1 MIDSYRKLS
10 IAKYDEAK
18 KIMEKDIDDI
28 DKQVELI
35 ACLAD
40 MDIDKVYNLPL
51 TKYEELVEK
60 ASFLLELPKPKNN
73 FPNKL
78 SIGDR
83 KYSIMKNVEKMTA
96 GQYIDLQT
104 YMKNDMSIAYI
115 LTTIII
121 PEGCE
126 YNDGKYNIDDLQKD
140 IYNNFNIEDAI
151 SIAFFL
157 RRKLQIIIEGT
168 LHFLDWK
175 IKKIEKKMPQEQKT
189 KMKKVREML
198 KMKKVRE
205 MLKGLETNGLGN
217 IL

>member
-10 IAKYDEAK
+10 IAKYDEIK

-35 ACLAD
+35 AYLAD

-60 ASFLLELPKPKNN
+60 ASFLLELPKPKSNL
-73 FPNKL
+73 PNKL

-83 KYSIMKNVEKMTA
+83 KYSIMKNVEKMTT
-96 GQYIDLQT
+96 GQYIDLQA
-104 YMKNDMSIAYI
+104 YMKNNMGIAYI

-157 RRKLQIIIEGT
+157 HRQLQIIIKGT

-175 IKKIEKKMPQEQKT
+175 LKKMEKKMPQEQKT
-189 KMKKVREML
+189 KMKE
-198 KMKKVRE
+198 VRE

-217 IL
+217 IW

>member
-10 IAKYDEAK
+10 IAKYDEIK

-40 MDIDKVYNLPL
+40 IDIDKVYNFPL

-83 KYSIMKNVEKMTA
+83 KYSIMKNVEKMTT

-104 YMKNDMSIAYI
+104 YMKNDMGIAYI

-157 RRKLQIIIEGT
+157 RRKLQIIIEST

-175 IKKIEKKMPQEQKT
+175 LKKMEKKMPQEQKT
-189 KMKKVREML
+189 KMKE
-198 KMKKVRE
+198 VRE

-217 IL
+217 IW

>member
-104 YMKNDMSIAYI
+104 YMKNDMGVAYI
-115 LTTIII
+115 LTTIIM

-157 RRKLQIIIEGT
+157 HRKLQNIIEGT

-189 KMKKVREML
+189 KMKE
-198 KMKKVRE
+198 VRE
-205 MLKGLETNGLGN
+205 MLKGLETSGLGN
-217 IL
+217 IW

>member
-10 IAKYDEAK
+10 IAKYDEIK

-60 ASFLLELPKPKNN
+60 ISFLLELPKPKNN
-73 FPNKL
+73 LPNKL
-78 SIGDR
+78 IIGDM
-83 KYSIMKNVEKMTA
+83 KYRIKKNVEKMTT

-104 YMKNDMSIAYI
+104 YLKNDMGVAYI

-140 IYNNFNIEDAI
+140 IYNNLNIEDAL

-157 RRKLQIIIEGT
+157 HRKLQITIEGT
-168 LHFLDWK
+168 LRFLDWRM
-175 IKKIEKKMPQEQKT
+175 KKMEKKMPQEQKA
-189 KMKKVREML
+189 KMIQA
-198 KMKKVRE
+198 RE
-205 MLKGLETNGLGN
+205 MLKGLAINGHGN
-217 IL
+217 IW

>member
-10 IAKYDEAK
+10 IAKYDEIK

-40 MDIDKVYNLPL
+40 IDIDKVYNFPL

-73 FPNKL
+73 LPNKL
-78 SIGDR
+78 IIGDR

-104 YMKNDMSIAYI
+104 YMKNDMGIAYI

-157 RRKLQIIIEGT
+157 HRQLQIIIEGT

-175 IKKIEKKMPQEQKT
+175 LKKMEKKMPQEQKT
-189 KMKKVREML
+189 KMKE
-198 KMKKVRE
+198 VRE
-205 MLKGLETNGLGN
+205 MLKGLETSGLGN
-217 IL
+217 IW

>member
-10 IAKYDEAK
+10 IAKYDETK

-60 ASFLLELPKPKNN
+60 TSFLHELPKPKNN
-73 FPNKL
+73 LPNKL

-104 YMKNDMSIAYI
+104 YMKNDMGIAYI

-157 RRKLQIIIEGT
+157 RRKLQIIIEST

-175 IKKIEKKMPQEQKT
+175 LKKMEKKMPQEQKT
-189 KMKKVREML
+189 KMKE
-198 KMKKVRE
+198 VRE

-217 IL
+217 IW

>member
-10 IAKYDEAK
+10 IAKYDEIK

-40 MDIDKVYNLPL
+40 MPIDKVYNLPL
-51 TKYEELVEK
+51 SKYEELVEK
-60 ASFLLELPKPKNN
+60 TSFLLELPKPKNN
-73 FPNKL
+73 LPNKL
-78 SIGDR
+78 IIGDF
-83 KYSIMKNVEKMTA
+83 KYRIMKNVEKMTT

-104 YMKNDMSIAYI
+104 YLKNDMGVAYI

-126 YNDGKYNIDDLQKD
+126 YNDGDYNIDDLQKD
-140 IYNNFNIEDAI
+140 IYNNLNIEDAL

-157 RRKLQIIIEGT
+157 HRKLQITIEGT
-168 LHFLDWK
+168 LRFLDWRM
-175 IKKIEKKMPQEQKT
+175 KKMEKKMPQEQKA
-189 KMKKVREML
+189 KMIQA
-198 KMKKVRE
+198 RE
-205 MLKGLETNGLGN
+205 MLKGLAINGHGN
-217 IL
+217 IW

>member
-10 IAKYDEAK
+10 IAKYDEIK

-40 MDIDKVYNLPL
+40 MDIDKVYSLPL

-60 ASFLLELPKPKNN
+60 ISFLLELPKPKNN
-73 FPNKL
+73 LPNKL

-83 KYSIMKNVEKMTA
+83 NYRIMKNVEKMTT

-104 YMKNDMSIAYI
+104 YMKNDMGIAYI

-140 IYNNFNIEDAI
+140 IYNNLNIEDAI

-157 RRKLQIIIEGT
+157 HRKLQITIEGI

-175 IKKIEKKMPQEQKT
+175 MKKMEKKMPQEQKT
-189 KMKKVREML
+189 KMKE
-198 KMKKVRE
+198 VRE
-205 MLKGLETNGLGN
+205 MLKGLETSGLGN
-217 IL
+217 IW